1 MHRRHSA
8 EASKWIVI
16 GERVKTIHDEFH
28 NNSLSGKLLKIFLIS
43 EKLPNE
49 YTLTKYEMLSGLM
62 LIES

>member
-1 MHRRHSA
+1 MDGGRR
-8 EASKWIVI
+8 K
-16 GERVKTIHDEFH
+16 GGKRTKTIHDEFH